1 MRKVVK
7 HLMKF
12 IGENKEAE
20 AFGIMLYKFSTSLW
34 GSWASRPFSHL
45 RIEDAVPFQS
55 CIKLFLHI
63 MHALIYIFRCCC
75 CRRVLFYID
84 CLIFSLYSCIFYYF
98 FLLTFSDYN
107 LFYTI
112 YCT

>member
-20 AFGIMLYKFSTSLW
+20 AFGIMLYKFSTSLR
-34 GSWASRPFSHL
+34 GSWASQLFSHL
-45 RIEDAVPFQS
+45 RIEDAVPFHS
-55 CIKLFLHI
+55 CIKLYSCT
-63 MHALIYIFRCCC
+63 MHTLIYIFSCCCC

-84 CLIFSLYSCIFYYF
+84 CLTVSLFLHFVLPVFPTCIPP
-98 FLLTFSDYN
+98 LD
-107 LFYTI
+107 
-112 YCT
+112 